1 MLARKALPPH
11 MTASILAVV
20 GVLAGASVLIG
31 CAGPQPEHTKAAL
44 DRALSDIAAVQA
56 GLEAM
61 RRGVAVH
68 EVPARPSSSAG
79 ARASGWRS
87 PRAAGDLAGLTSGE
101 LRTVI
106 GDPDL
111 VRDEGEAQAWLYRGP
126 SCLLDVFLEGE
137 GEPRVVLAT
146 ARASGLDRSPEE
158 ACLRALSRARA
169 RRW

>member
-1 MLARKALPPH
+1 
-11 MTASILAVV
+11 MTASALAVV
-20 GVLAGASVLIG
+20 GVLAGGAALIG
-31 CAGPQPEHTKAAL
+31 CSGPQPEHEQAAL
-44 DRALSDIAAVQA
+44 DRALRDLAAAQA

-68 EVPARPSSSAG
+68 EVPPRPIPSPG

-87 PRAAGDLAGLTSGE
+87 PRAAGDLAGLTGGE

-146 ARASGLDRSPEE
+146 ARASGLDRLPEE

-169 RRW
+169 RQW